1 MKTSKMKT
9 SIPCKLC
16 SLPVK
21 ISKTPTQDLFCCNG
35 CKMVY
40 TMLMESDPYNSD
52 PSHSGQYHLNQGKG
66 SNQDKG
72 SIDFKNTKLY
82 KQCVAAG
89 VIPDTSERKPTFD
102 MPSIQESSEVSSTDS
117 PNDSYGADSGVHAD
131 SKNFLA
137 LNFQINNMWCPACA
151 WVLENALIRSRGV
164 IKASCNF
171 SSDRG
176 NILYDPIKTSPEKIF
191 NMIENL
197 GYTSSSLDK
206 KPQKNVK
213 EFIRLFVT
221 LFLTM
226 NVMMLSWAIYS
237 GFFIE
242 LSSRAVQILAW
253 PVFLMA
259 SIVVFYG
266 GYPIHKRALSGVKSG
281 WPGMEALISTGS
293 FSTYFYS
300 LFHLFT
306 GSIHLYFDASSMLI
320 LLLLTGKML
329 EQSAKNKI
337 AEGLWGFFSL
347 VPQKVRICTTQFPKG
362 RYVSIKQLSKGDLF
376 LAEPGEILAADG
388 IVTKGIAVIDE
399 SSITGEAKPFNVNP
413 EDNVKSGTRIISGKI
428 QVKALKVGEKSI
440 LGRMLF
446 IMEKSLSE
454 KTAQTQRFENLLKFF
469 VPSVMGLSVLTFIF
483 WIINGLPSYEAFN
496 RGIAVLVISCPC
508 ALGIA
513 IPLALVAGVSA
524 AGKKGILVRDFEAF
538 ERVEDLDTIVF
549 DKTGTLTTGKLDVL
563 GMNTASDFPAKKA
576 WQIINAMEEG
586 SDHFI
591 AHTIRTYGI
600 TNDISPLTLENVRYH
615 SNGASCSF
623 QNKQYCFGNMDFVK
637 KKGGSEASFVYDFKQ
652 DGQII
657 STVFLSA
664 NDKVV
669 AVVHLGDS
677 MKKGVKTLIAG
688 LSKMGLTSFL
698 ISGDAKKPTLAVG
711 SFVQILAEYTHGG
724 LLPHEKAD
732 FIKELKLSGKKT
744 AMVGDGINDAPAMAQ
759 SNIAIAVRSGLNP
772 GEGVAAITLMQ
783 ETPVQLLDFLTLAKQ
798 VNRKVKQNL
807 LFALFYNVISIPI
820 AASGLLNPI
829 IAATA
834 MLLSSL
840 SVTFNTLLLVKRES
854 KNK

>member
-1 MKTSKMKT
+1 MKT
-9 SIPCKLC
+9 SIPCRLC

-21 ISKTPTQDLFCCNG
+21 ISKTQTQDLFCCNG

-40 TMLMESDPYNSD
+40 TMLMESDQYNSD
-52 PSHSGQYHLNQGKG
+52 PSNSGQDN
-66 SNQDKG
+66 SNQDKA

-89 VIPDTSERKPTFD
+89 VIPDTSKRESTYD
-102 MPSIQESSEVSSTDS
+102 MPSSQKSSEVSAGNLADHSSGDS
-117 PNDSYGADSGVHAD
+117 PNDSSGNTYGTGSDVHGDSN
-131 SKNFLA
+131 NFLA
-137 LNFQINNMWCPACA
+137 LNFQITDMWCPACA
-151 WVLENALIRSRGV
+151 WVLENALIRSKGV
-164 IKASCNF
+164 IKAWCNF

-191 NMIENL
+191 NIIENL
-197 GYTSSSLDK
+197 GYTSASLEK
-206 KPQKNVK
+206 KPKKNVK
-213 EFIRLFVT
+213 EFVRLFVT

-242 LSSRAVQILAW
+242 LSSNSVQMLAW
-253 PVFLMA
+253 PVCLMA
-259 SIVVFYG
+259 SIVLFYG
-266 GYPIHKRALSGVKSG
+266 GYPIHKRALSSVKSG

-300 LFHLFT
+300 LFHLFK

-329 EQSAKNKI
+329 EQSAKTKI

-376 LAEPGEILAADG
+376 FAEPGEILAADG
-388 IVTKGIAVIDE
+388 IVTKGHGTIDE
-399 SSITGEAKPFNVNP
+399 SSITGEAKPFTVNP

-469 VPSVMGLSVLTFIF
+469 VPSIMGLSLFTFIF

-538 ERVEDLDTIVF
+538 ERVENLDTIVF
-549 DKTGTLTTGKLDVL
+549 DKTGTLTTGKLEVL
-563 GMNTASDFPAKKA
+563 GMNTASDFPVKKA
-576 WQIINAMEEG
+576 WQMINAMEKG

-591 AHTIRTYGI
+591 AHTIKTYGI
-600 TNDISPLTLENVRYH
+600 ANEISSLTLENVIYH
-615 SNGASCSF
+615 SNGVSCSF
-623 QNKQYCFGNMDFVK
+623 QNKKYCFGSLDFVK
-637 KKGGSEASFVYDFKQ
+637 KDSRSVASFVSDFK
-652 DGQII
+652 
-657 STVFLSA
+657 L
-664 NDKVV
+664 
-669 AVVHLGDS
+669 
-677 MKKGVKTLIAG
+677 
-688 LSKMGLTSFL
+688 
-698 ISGDAKKPTLAVG
+698 
-711 SFVQILAEYTHGG
+711 Y
-724 LLPHEKAD
+724 
-732 FIKELKLSGKKT
+732 
-744 AMVGDGINDAPAMAQ
+744 
-759 SNIAIAVRSGLNP
+759 
-772 GEGVAAITLMQ
+772 
-783 ETPVQLLDFLTLAKQ
+783 
-798 VNRKVKQNL
+798 
-807 LFALFYNVISIPI
+807 
-820 AASGLLNPI
+820 
-829 IAATA
+829 
-834 MLLSSL
+834 
-840 SVTFNTLLLVKRES
+840 
-854 KNK
+854 

>member
-1 MKTSKMKT
+1 
-9 SIPCKLC
+9 
-16 SLPVK
+16 
-21 ISKTPTQDLFCCNG
+21 
-35 CKMVY
+35 MVY
-40 TMLMESDPYNSD
+40 TMLMESDQYNSD
-52 PSHSGQYHLNQGKG
+52 PSNSGQDN
-66 SNQDKG
+66 SNQDKA

-89 VIPDTSERKPTFD
+89 VIPDTSKRESTYD
-102 MPSIQESSEVSSTDS
+102 MPSSQKSSEVSAGNLADHSSGDS
-117 PNDSYGADSGVHAD
+117 PNDSSGNTYGTGSDVHGDSN
-131 SKNFLA
+131 NFLA
-137 LNFQINNMWCPACA
+137 LNFQITDMWCPACA
-151 WVLENALIRSRGV
+151 WVLENALIRSKGV
-164 IKASCNF
+164 IKAWCNF

-191 NMIENL
+191 NIIENL
-197 GYTSSSLDK
+197 GYTSASLEK
-206 KPQKNVK
+206 KPKKNVK
-213 EFIRLFVT
+213 EFVRLFVT

-242 LSSRAVQILAW
+242 LSSNSVQMLAW
-253 PVFLMA
+253 PVCLMA
-259 SIVVFYG
+259 SIVLFYG
-266 GYPIHKRALSGVKSG
+266 GYPIHKRALSSVKSG

-300 LFHLFT
+300 LFHLFK

-329 EQSAKNKI
+329 EQSAKTKI

-376 LAEPGEILAADG
+376 FAEPGEILAADG
-388 IVTKGIAVIDE
+388 IVTKGHGTIDE
-399 SSITGEAKPFNVNP
+399 SSITGEAKPFTVNP

-469 VPSVMGLSVLTFIF
+469 VPSIMGLSLFTFIF

-538 ERVEDLDTIVF
+538 ERVENLDTIVF
-549 DKTGTLTTGKLDVL
+549 DKTGTLTTGKLEVL
-563 GMNTASDFPAKKA
+563 GMNTASDFPVKKA
-576 WQIINAMEEG
+576 WQMINAMEKG

-591 AHTIRTYGI
+591 AHTIKTYGI
-600 TNDISPLTLENVRYH
+600 ANEISSLTLENVIYH
-615 SNGASCSF
+615 SNGVSCSF
-623 QNKQYCFGNMDFVK
+623 QNKKYCFGSLDFVK
-637 KKGGSEASFVYDFKQ
+637 KDSRSVASFVSDFKQ

-664 NDKVV
+664 DDKVI
-669 AVVHLGDS
+669 AAVHLGDS
-677 MKKGVKTLIAG
+677 MKKGVKPLIAEIG
-688 LSKMGLTSFL
+688 KMGLTSFL

-711 SFVQILAEYTHGG
+711 SFVQIRPECTHGG
-724 LLPHEKAD
+724 LLPHEKAN
-732 FIKELKLSGKKT
+732 FIKELKKSGKKI
-744 AMVGDGINDAPAMAQ
+744 AMVGDGVNDAPAMAQ
-759 SNIAIAVRSGLNP
+759 SDIAIAVRSGLNP

-807 LFALFYNVISIPI
+807 IFALFYNVISIPI

-840 SVTFNTLLLVKRES
+840 SVTFNTLLLIKRES
-854 KNK
+854 RINNKNQPGS